1 MTFANKK
8 FLMLIAVLAA
18 VLMVMTACGPTENEG
33 PGPGDYTGEEDIITI
48 ECPEKGEIEISVA
61 ELMTLEAT
69 TEEIVKIGD
78 DGEVEEQYPIKGV
91 LLEDV
96 LAHLGISAEN
106 LDTLRFT
113 AGDGYSVEVPN
124 HILSSRKL
132 ILAFE
137 IDGEPLHQ
145 GTRPVRMFVP
155 GEESM
160 YWVKNT
166 VKISITR
173 GESGSSQEPGGDQV
187 GPLRRIVF
195 FETLQSTLEVVD
207 YSEEAG
213 AKAVNASE
221 LLEGVQASNLVH
233 MLASDGFEKNEEL
246 DTFKENIIVV
256 QGENAPAFR
265 GLDLPRGMHVKNL
278 VALATGDTGFVFVR
292 KGLDYFEVSTV
303 GSDSGISLKQ
313 LVDQLGLEVAEIYV
327 LESDDGYTV
336 ELSYEDLAAGIVYIR
351 EGGELASAFDGLPKN
366 TSVKYLLSISV
377 AE

>member
-1 MTFANKK
+1 
-8 FLMLIAVLAA
+8 
-18 VLMVMTACGPTENEG
+18 
-33 PGPGDYTGEEDIITI
+33 
-48 ECPEKGEIEISVA
+48 
-61 ELMTLEAT
+61 
-69 TEEIVKIGD
+69 
-78 DGEVEEQYPIKGV
+78 
-91 LLEDV
+91 
-96 LAHLGISAEN
+96 
-106 LDTLRFT
+106 
-113 AGDGYSVEVPN
+113 
-124 HILSSRKL
+124 
-132 ILAFE
+132 
-137 IDGEPLHQ
+137 
-145 GTRPVRMFVP
+145 
-155 GEESM
+155 M

-303 GSDSGISLKQ
+303 GSDSGISLKH